1 MSTPTGITPPDE
13 NRPYVASEPEST
25 TPWVPIIIGG
35 VAILVVVG
43 IIVFFSTRGGG
54 SQSGSQ
60 PDRYAASL
68 AISDVTLSTA
78 QNFAGQEVT
87 YLEGKLQNNGQSTV
101 DGATVQVAF
110 KNSLGEVVQ
119 RESQSLAVIRTR
131 DPYIDTASLKILP
144 LKPGQTRE
152 FRLTFERIS
161 ADWDHQKPDLR
172 IMRISTQ

>member
-13 NRPYVASEPEST
+13 SRPYVAPQTEST
-25 TPWVPIIIGG
+25 TPWGPIIIGG

-43 IIVFFSTRGGG
+43 IIVFLSTRGGS
-54 SQSGSQ
+54 SQAASE
-60 PDRYAASL
+60 PDPYAANL

-87 YLEGKLQNNGQSTV
+87 YIEGKLTNNGQSTV
-101 DGATVQVAF
+101 DGATVQVSF
-110 KNSLGEVVQ
+110 KNALGEAVQ
-119 RESQSLAVIRTR
+119 RETQPLAIIRTR

-144 LKPGQTRE
+144 LKPGQSRE
-152 FRLTFERIS
+152 FRLTFEHIS

-172 IMRISTQ
+172 MMRASTQ